1 VDSHKATPERA
12 LIKAT
17 LSSPR
22 KGFAQ
27 PALLYVFA
35 FFGTLA
41 KTKKYARNQ
50 MIRGGDIVKG
60 SCLLQKGQPYLVV
73 EREFHN
79 PGKGTAVARIKM
91 KSIKDGS
98 VLSLTIPT
106 QQEVED
112 AQVDIHTCQYQYADQ
127 DNYHF
132 MDNENYEQYEVSIAD
147 NPDKKFYLK
156 DGDVYELTIWEGKV
170 IDIKIPYKVVFEVAE
185 SENYVKGDTVS
196 GATKPVVT
204 ETGLTVR
211 VPLFIKQGEK
221 IMVNTETNEYVE
233 RVN

>member
-1 VDSHKATPERA
+1 
-12 LIKAT
+12 
-17 LSSPR
+17 
-22 KGFAQ
+22 
-27 PALLYVFA
+27 
-35 FFGTLA
+35 
-41 KTKKYARNQ
+41 

-73 EREFHN
+73 DREFHN
-79 PGKGTAVARIKM
+79 PGKGTAVARVKM

-112 AQVDIHTCQYQYADQ
+112 AQVELHSCQYQYSDM

-132 MDNENYEQYEVSIAD
+132 MDNESFEQYEVLMSE
-147 NPDKKFYLK
+147 NPDKKFYLLE
-156 DGDVYELTIWEGKV
+156 GNVYDLTIWEGKV
-170 IDIKIPYKVVFEVAE
+170 IDISIPYKVIFTVAE
-185 SENYVKGDTVS
+185 SENYIKGDTAT

-211 VPLFIKQGEK
+211 VPLFIKQGER
-221 IMVNTETNEYVE
+221 ILVNTETNEYVE

>member
-1 VDSHKATPERA
+1 MNGLGRDVLGEAAGNRHTIKNIIGGIIPHK
-12 LIKAT
+12 
-17 LSSPR
+17 
-22 KGFAQ
+22 
-27 PALLYVFA
+27 
-35 FFGTLA
+35 FFQSEE
-41 KTKKYARNQ
+41 Y

-60 SCLLQKGQPYLVV
+60 SCLLQKGQPFLVV

-79 PGKGTAVARIKM
+79 PGKGTAIARVKM

-112 AQVDIHTCQYQYADQ
+112 AEVTVVSCQYQYADQ
-127 DNYHF
+127 DHYHF
-132 MDNENYEQYEVSIAD
+132 MDGESYDQYEVPISD
-147 NPDKKFYLK
+147 MEDKKFYLQ
-156 DGDVYELTIWEGKV
+156 DGSSYEITIWEGTV
-170 IDIKIPYKVVFEVAE
+170 IDIKIPYKVVFTVAE

-196 GATKPVVT
+196 GATKPVTT

-221 IMVNTETNEYVE
+221 ILVNTETNEYVE
-233 RVN
+233 RVNS

>member
-1 VDSHKATPERA
+1 
-12 LIKAT
+12 
-17 LSSPR
+17 
-22 KGFAQ
+22 
-27 PALLYVFA
+27 
-35 FFGTLA
+35 
-41 KTKKYARNQ
+41 

-60 SCLLQKGQPYLVV
+60 SCLLQKGQPFLVV

-79 PGKGTAVARIKM
+79 PGKGTAVARVKM

-112 AQVDIHTCQYQYADQ
+112 AQVDIKSCQYQYADQ

-132 MDNENYEQYEVSIAD
+132 MDSESYEQYEVPIAE
-147 NPDKKFYLK
+147 NPDKKLYLK
-156 DGDVYELTIWEGKV
+156 EGDSYELTIWEGNV
-170 IDIKIPYKVVFEVAE
+170 IDIKIPYKVVFTVAE

-221 IMVNTETNEYVE
+221 ILVNTETNEYVE
-233 RVN
+233 RVNS

>member
-1 VDSHKATPERA
+1 
-12 LIKAT
+12 
-17 LSSPR
+17 
-22 KGFAQ
+22 
-27 PALLYVFA
+27 
-35 FFGTLA
+35 
-41 KTKKYARNQ
+41 

-60 SCLLQKGQPYLVV
+60 TCLLQKGQPYLVV

-79 PGKGTAVARIKM
+79 PGKGTAIARVKM

-112 AQVDIHTCQYQYADQ
+112 AEVAVQTCQYQYADQ
-127 DNYHF
+127 DNFHF
-132 MDNENYEQYEVSIAD
+132 MDNESYDQYEVPISGMD
-147 NPDKKFYLK
+147 DKKYYLQ
-156 DGDVYELTIWEGKV
+156 DGQSYELTIWDGAV
-170 IDIKIPYKVVFEVAE
+170 IDIKIPYKVVFTVAE

-196 GATKPVVT
+196 GATKPVTT

-211 VPLFIKQGEK
+211 VPLFIKQGER
-221 IMVNTETNEYVE
+221 ILVNTEANEYVE

>member
-1 VDSHKATPERA
+1 
-12 LIKAT
+12 
-17 LSSPR
+17 
-22 KGFAQ
+22 
-27 PALLYVFA
+27 
-35 FFGTLA
+35 
-41 KTKKYARNQ
+41 

-91 KSIKDGS
+91 KSIKDGA

-106 QQEVED
+106 QQEIED
-112 AQVDIHTCQYQYADQ
+112 AQVAISYCQYQYADQ

-132 MDNENYEQYEVSIAD
+132 MDNESFEQYEVPITD
-147 NPDKKFYLK
+147 HDDKKYYLK
-156 DGDVYELTIWEGKV
+156 EENSYELTIWEGKV
-170 IDIKIPYKVVFEVAE
+170 IDIKIPYKVTFTVAE

-221 IMVNTETNEYVE
+221 ILVNTETNEYVE
-233 RVN
+233 RVNT